1 MKNKFYVLFFK
12 SICFIYY
19 RWVQGHCPCW
29 CSRKYPSDPLR
40 YPWARAVK
48 EEQQFWSLVIFPC
61 LVLSAVPT
69 VVLGTQASESSIPR
83 NFIASVAWHEFQMG
97 ALFFLFCQVVER
109 IFLCVSWFVLWTFLL
124 MCGYFKQSLQ
134 ILNMKV
140 TSGLCSMLLWAA
152 NANRVLYFNK
162 ALLDCHSNESSLPSQ
177 LS

>member
-40 YPWARAVK
+40 CSWARAVK
-48 EEQQFWSLVIFPC
+48 EGQQFWSLVIFPC

-97 ALFFLFCQVVER
+97 ALFCFVLSGGGEDFSLCFLVCFVNFSPNVWLLQTKSPNFEYESN
-109 IFLCVSWFVLWTFLL
+109 IWFVL
-124 MCGYFKQSLQ
+124 
-134 ILNMKV
+134 
-140 TSGLCSMLLWAA
+140 
-152 NANRVLYFNK
+152 NAVM
-162 ALLDCHSNESSLPSQ
+162 SSKCK
-177 LS
+177 